1 VIIYSV
7 VLTYALFCGI
17 VISNPNPYKE
27 LNMLFAQV
35 ARLSI
40 WTLIGNVVNWLS
52 FTVEA
57 WMKVQYSGTVRI
69 FQRWSDTLEN
79 ILTDSTPDRI
89 AVWIENINLERL
101 MITLIVIIL
110 IVSVWYALKT
120 TWKGVM
126 PRRSTKVA

>member
-1 VIIYSV
+1 
-7 VLTYALFCGI
+7 
-17 VISNPNPYKE
+17 
-27 LNMLFAQV
+27 MLFAQV